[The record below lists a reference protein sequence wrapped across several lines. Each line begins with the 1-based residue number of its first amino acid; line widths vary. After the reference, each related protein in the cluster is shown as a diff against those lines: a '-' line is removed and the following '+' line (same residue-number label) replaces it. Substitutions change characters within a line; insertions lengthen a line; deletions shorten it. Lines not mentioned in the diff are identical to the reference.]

1 VRWWAWLIGAVLVV
15 FAARWMVH
23 FPWRETGRA
32 LARASV
38 PILCLAAVVNLSSFL
53 FKGTA
58 WHLLLDPVAPNRWKT
73 AMSATLIGA
82 AVNNFGVSVTGE
94 AARIGVM
101 RQRDGVP
108 LKAAVSSVVWSRATE
123 GIGLALFIVL
133 GTLAMP
139 LPAWVRPVRIVML
152 VALLLLGM
160 GAVGGGWNRLVGLL
174 PGRVRAVLDD
184 VTAIGAC
191 GQLTIPVLLGLGGW
205 LAEWATYHLSMVAVC
220 GPVPLAA
227 SFLALLA
234 ANIGGIPRLT
244 PGNVGIM
251 QAAFVVGL
259 EPFGITAE
267 RAVAAGL
274 ASQAIQVL
282 PVLLAGA
289 VAMGLPGTAVPPP
302 TYPAPACPSPAS
314 ALHTRLSN
322 PA

>member
-1 VRWWAWLIGAVLVV
+1 
-15 FAARWMVH
+15 
-23 FPWRETGRA
+23 
-32 LARASV
+32 
-38 PILCLAAVVNLSSFL
+38 
-53 FKGTA
+53 
-58 WHLLLDPVAPNRWKT
+58 
-73 AMSATLIGA
+73 
-82 AVNNFGVSVTGE
+82 
-94 AARIGVM
+94 
-101 RQRDGVP
+101 
-108 LKAAVSSVVWSRATE
+108 
-123 GIGLALFIVL
+123 
-133 GTLAMP
+133 
-139 LPAWVRPVRIVML
+139 ML

-160 GAVGGGWNRLVGLL
+160 GAVGGGWSRLVGWL

-184 VTAIGAC
+184 VTAIGAR
-191 GQLTIPVLLGLGGW
+191 GQLTVPVLLGLGGW

-259 EPFGITAE
+259 EPFGIAAE

>member
-1 VRWWAWLIGAVLVV
+1 MKRRVRWWAWVIGAALAG
-15 FAARWMVH
+15 FTARWMTT
-23 FPWRETGRA
+23 FPWRDTGHA

-38 PILCLAAVVNLSSFL
+38 PLLALAAAVNLSSFL

-108 LKAAVSSVVWSRATE
+108 LKAAVSSVAWSRVTE
-123 GIGLALFIVL
+123 GIGLVLFVVL
-133 GTLAMP
+133 GTLALP
-139 LPAWVRPVRIVML
+139 LSAWVSTLWMAML
-152 VALLLLGM
+152 VVLLVLAM
-160 GAVGGGWNRLVGLL
+160 ATVAGGWNRVIGLL
-174 PGRVRAVLDD
+174 PEPMRAVFDD
-184 VTAIGAC
+184 VVAIGAR
-191 GQLTIPVLLGLGGW
+191 GQLTVPVLLGLGGW

-220 GPVPLAA
+220 GKVPVAA
-227 SFLALLA
+227 SFLALVA

-244 PGNVGIM
+244 PGNVGVM

-259 EPFGITAE
+259 TPFGITAD

-274 ASQAIQVL
+274 ASQAVQVL

-289 VAMGLPGTAVPPP
+289 VAMGLSGLQVAHITAEP
-302 TYPAPACPSPAS
+302 
-314 ALHTRLSN
+314 
-322 PA
+322 